1 MSGILKGDFGTS
13 YVYKTPVLDLIF
25 QRVPATAEIV
35 LFTAILT
42 LVIAIPLGVIA
53 GANPQTKLSKGI
65 MAGSIFGISLPSFWM
80 GMMLIYVFSVSLQ
93 ILPASGR
100 AAAGPGGF
108 SFLTPGGWKNL
119 IMPVLTLALGYSATI
134 LRVTRAGIQEN
145 MKQDYV
151 KFARAKGVSRRN
163 VLFHHALKNA
173 LVPVVTVFGLTETIF
188 AWPGVGKLL
197 IDSILRNDRP
207 IIVAYLILVSA
218 MFVVINFVVDIIY
231 MLVDP
236 RIELR

>member
-1 MSGILKGDFGTS
+1 
-13 YVYKTPVLDLIF
+13 
-25 QRVPATAEIV
+25 
-35 LFTAILT
+35 
-42 LVIAIPLGVIA
+42 
-53 GANPQTKLSKGI
+53 
-65 MAGSIFGISLPSFWM
+65 
-80 GMMLIYVFSVSLQ
+80 
-93 ILPASGR
+93 
-100 AAAGPGGF
+100 
-108 SFLTPGGWKNL
+108 
-119 IMPVLTLALGYSATI
+119 
-134 LRVTRAGIQEN
+134 

-173 LVPVVTVFGLTETIF
+173 LVPVVTVFGLNIGHMFAFTTVTETIF